1 MQGRIKSIT
10 KAIKGDAYVVTIETD
25 TLPVDL
31 EGKLLDIDMK
41 VHREKRSRDANALLW
56 ACIGEI
62 TKALQKEERYEK
74 TDKWEVYLKLL
85 KRYGKF
91 TYIVVKPEAVDAVK
105 KQWRETEVV
114 GEIDIHGTKGI
125 QMLCYFG
132 SSTYD
137 TAEMS
142 ALLDGTV
149 SELEEMGLQRPASA
163 EMKRAM
169 EEWERKYGKDSR
181 NDNDMASDDG
191 SAAGKK

>member
-1 MQGRIKSIT
+1 MRGQIKSIT

-125 QMLCYFG
+125 QMLCYYG

-169 EEWERKYGKDSR
+169 EEWERKYGNSNEKICNTAKTESTEV
-181 NDNDMASDDG
+181 
-191 SAAGKK
+191 

>member
-1 MQGRIKSIT
+1 MQGRIESIT
-10 KAIKGDAYVVTIETD
+10 KAIRGDDYIVTIRTD

-62 TKALQKEERYEK
+62 ARVVKKDA
-74 TDKWEVYLKLL
+74 WSVYLMLL

-125 QMLCYFG
+125 QMLCYYG

-137 TAEMS
+137 TKEFS
-142 ALLDGTV
+142 DLLTGT
-149 SELEEMGLQRPASA
+149 LMDMDDMNLQRPASA
-163 EMKRAM
+163 DIKRAL
-169 EEWERKYGKDSR
+169 EEWERR
-181 NDNDMASDDG
+181 NGQHNTEN
-191 SAAGKK
+191 

>member
-1 MQGRIKSIT
+1 MQGRIESIT
-10 KAIKGDAYVVTIETD
+10 KAIRGDDYIVTIRTD

-31 EGKLLDIDMK
+31 EGKLLDIEMK
-41 VHREKRSRDANALLW
+41 VHREHRSRDANALLW

-62 TKALQKEERYEK
+62 TKALQKEERYKK

-91 TYIVVKPEAVDAVK
+91 TYIVAKPEAVDAVK

-163 EMKRAM
+163 DIRRAM
-169 EEWERKYGKDSR
+169 EEWERR
-181 NDNDMASDDG
+181 NGQHNTEN
-191 SAAGKK
+191 

>member
-1 MQGRIKSIT
+1 MTAQGKIESIT
-10 KAIKGDAYVVTIETD
+10 KPIKGSGYLVTLRVDA
-25 TLPVDL
+25 LPVDL

-56 ACIGEI
+56 ACIGDI
-62 TKALQKEERYEK
+62 TNALQAEERYEK

-85 KRYGKF
+85 KRYGKY
-91 TYIVVKPEAVDAVK
+91 TYIVAKPEAVDAVK

-114 GEIDIHGTKGI
+114 GEIDIHGTSGV

-142 ALLDGTV
+142 RLIDGTV
-149 SELEEMGLQRPASA
+149 SEMEQMGLQKPASSDIR
-163 EMKRAM
+163 RAI
-169 EEWERKYGKDSR
+169 EEWERRYGE
-181 NDNDMASDDG
+181 
-191 SAAGKK
+191 

>member
-1 MQGRIKSIT
+1 MRGQIKSIT
-10 KAIKGDAYVVTIETD
+10 KAIRGDAYVITIETD

-31 EGKLLDIDMK
+31 EGKILDIDMK
-41 VHREKRSRDANALLW
+41 VHREKRSKDANALLW

-62 TKALQKEERYEK
+62 ARVINKDA
-74 TDKWEVYLKLL
+74 WSVYLMLL
-85 KRYGKF
+85 KRYGKY

-125 QMLCYFG
+125 QMLCYYG

-163 EMKRAM
+163 DIRRAL
-169 EEWERKYGKDSR
+169 EELERR
-181 NDNDMASDDG
+181 NGQHNTEN
-191 SAAGKK
+191 

>member
-1 MQGRIKSIT
+1 MTAQGKIESIT
-10 KAIKGDAYVVTIETD
+10 KPIKGSGYLVTLRVDA
-25 TLPVDL
+25 LPVDL
-31 EGKLLDIDMK
+31 DGKLLDIDLK

-56 ACIGEI
+56 ACIGDI
-62 TKALQKEERYEK
+62 ARVLNR
-74 TDKWEVYLKLL
+74 DAWSVYLMLL

-125 QMLCYFG
+125 QMLCYYG

-137 TAEMS
+137 TKEFS
-142 ALLDGTV
+142 DLLTGT
-149 SELEEMGLQRPASA
+149 LMDMDDMNLQRPASA
-163 EMKRAM
+163 DIKRAL
-169 EEWERKYGKDSR
+169 EEWERKHGQNSR